1 MLRYPAHTRI
11 VTKRYPM
18 ASERGLLKVMNLI
31 SLGLSNLKLRWMEHG
46 MNILLANDDGIQAV
60 GLRALYF
67 ALREA
72 GHEVHVV
79 APVTEQSAVGHAV
92 TLSMPIRVKE
102 FRENGFV
109 GQGVYGTP
117 VDCVKLGLS
126 TLLPQRP
133 DLVLSGINAGA
144 NVGVDIL
151 YSGTVSAATE
161 GALMEIP
168 SMAVSMDDFNP
179 QDVSGQA
186 RYAVELLPTIPWQ
199 ALPRK
204 CVLNLNFPDCPIG
217 EAKEMVLCPH
227 TRASYDDVYDT
238 RRDPRGRPYYWLDG
252 AIPPERISHDRD
264 RALLTEKHITLTPLH
279 FDFTDREAL
288 DLLKKSNLHPC

>member
-1 MLRYPAHTRI
+1 MY
-11 VTKRYPM
+11 
-18 ASERGLLKVMNLI
+18 
-31 SLGLSNLKLRWMEHG
+31 
-46 MNILLANDDGIQAV
+46 ILLANDDGIQAV

-67 ALREA
+67 ALVEA
-72 GHEVHVV
+72 GHDVRVV

-92 TLSMPIRVKE
+92 TLSMPIKVKD

-126 TLLPQRP
+126 TLLDQKP

-168 SMAVSMDDFNP
+168 SMAVSMDNYNP
-179 QDVSGQA
+179 VDLTNQA
-186 RYAVELLPTIPWQ
+186 QYCAALLPQIPWNS
-199 ALPRK
+199 LPAK
-204 CVLNLNFPDCPIG
+204 CVLNLNFPDCPIE
-217 EAKEMVLCPH
+217 EAKELVLCAH
-227 TRASYDDVYDT
+227 TRASYEDAYET
-238 RRDPRGRPYYWLDG
+238 RRDPRGHLYYWLCG
-252 AIPPERISHDRD
+252 AIPPKRISEDRD
-264 RALLTEKHITLTPLH
+264 RALLTKKHITLTPLH
-279 FDFTDREAL
+279 FDFTDRKTM
-288 DLLKKSNLHPC
+288 DLLNKKLI

>member
-1 MLRYPAHTRI
+1 
-11 VTKRYPM
+11 
-18 ASERGLLKVMNLI
+18 
-31 SLGLSNLKLRWMEHG
+31 

-67 ALREA
+67 ALVDA

-92 TLSMPIRVKE
+92 TLSMPVRVKQ
-102 FRENGFV
+102 FKENGFV

-126 TLLPQRP
+126 TLLPERP

-161 GALMEIP
+161 GALMEVP
-168 SMAVSMDDFNP
+168 AMAVSMDNFNP
-179 QDVSGQA
+179 EDLSGQA
-186 RYAVELLPTIPWQ
+186 QYTAELLSKIPWQ
-199 ALPRK
+199 DLPRK
-204 CVLNLNFPDCPIG
+204 CVLNLNFPDCPVG
-217 EAKEMVLCPH
+217 EAGKLVVCPH
-227 TRASYDDVYDT
+227 TRASYTDWYDT
-238 RRDPRGRPYYWLDG
+238 REDPRGRPYYWLDG
-252 AIPPERISHDRD
+252 AIPPERISPDRD
-264 RALLTEKHITLTPLH
+264 RALLTDGYVTLTPLH

-288 DLLKKSNLHPC
+288 GLLKAKGL